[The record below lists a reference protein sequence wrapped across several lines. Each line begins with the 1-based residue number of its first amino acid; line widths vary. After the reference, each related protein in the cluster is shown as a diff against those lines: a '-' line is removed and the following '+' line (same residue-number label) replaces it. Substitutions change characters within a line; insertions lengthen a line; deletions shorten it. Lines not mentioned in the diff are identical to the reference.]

1 MALLKDRAKLVCMQA
16 WSRWFDNARVQA
28 FIDLKREL
36 RDAVYLHANLVARE
50 KDLNDRNKVLKDE
63 NTSLTSY
70 GNDGKIVD
78 KNMAQVKKQCDQI
91 RSDIA
96 DSEDDYRMLMI
107 EH

>member
-16 WSRWFDNARVQA
+16 WGRWFDNARVQA

-36 RDAVYLHANLVARE
+36 RDAVYLHANLQARE

-63 NTSLTSY
+63 NISLTSY

-78 KNMAQVKKQCDQI
+78 KNMAQVKK
-91 RSDIA
+91 
-96 DSEDDYRMLMI
+96 
-107 EH
+107 